1 MTVPA
6 PSRIPSLQGLAG
18 LVERATDGRLAAADI
33 VDSPASLAALGVSS
47 LALLRLAD
55 SLEAEYGV
63 LVDLGDRT
71 LYTEGL
77 AGLTARVRNLV
88 AEGTP

>member
-1 MTVPA
+1 MTAPA
-6 PSRIPSLQGLAG
+6 PSLQSLAR

-33 VDSPASLAALGVSS
+33 VGAPEPLAALGVGS
-47 LALLRLAD
+47 LSLLRLAD
-55 SLEAEYGV
+55 SLESEYGV
-63 LVDLGDRT
+63 LIDLGDPA

-77 AGLTARVRNLV
+77 AGLAARVRGLV

>member
-1 MTVPA
+1 MNAPA
-6 PSRIPSLQGLAG
+6 PTRHRLAQ
-18 LVERATDGRLAAADI
+18 LVEQATDGHVPAAGI
-33 VDSPASLAALGVSS
+33 VDSAEPLAALGVSS

-55 SLEAEYGV
+55 SLESEYGV
-63 LVDLGDRT
+63 LIDLGDRS

-77 AGLTARVRNLV
+77 AGLTARVRGLA